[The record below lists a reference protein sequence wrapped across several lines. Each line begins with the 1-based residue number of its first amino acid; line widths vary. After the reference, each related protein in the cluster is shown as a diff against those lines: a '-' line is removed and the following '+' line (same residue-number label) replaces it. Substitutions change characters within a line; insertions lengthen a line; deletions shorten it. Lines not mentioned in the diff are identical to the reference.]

1 MVPVFGDLTGGRE
14 GGGRSQGRGGEEG
27 EGGGMKIKFCELH
40 HVTVVNGCRNFLII
54 SYDHNTLKLSPCMD

>member
-1 MVPVFGDLTGGRE
+1 MGVGARGG
-14 GGGRSQGRGGEEG
+14 GGEEG
-27 EGGGMKIKFCELH
+27 EGGGMKIKFCELR